1 MFLVNKTL
9 LRLSKGFRGWIAL
22 IALLKMIILVGI
34 TMFANSIGAI
44 LGRIYDLNMSSQ
56 EMTANIV
63 QAFIASV
70 LMLLGE
76 ILVGEAEHYCTARSR
91 LTLRNKIFGK
101 ILELDVR
108 DVDAIGA
115 SDAINVAVDG
125 IETMQSYY
133 NQYLPG
139 FMYCMIA
146 PIYLFFNLKDKCIE
160 AAIVLLVV
168 ALIIMPVNSLI
179 SKKIFILKQ
188 KYWSGL
194 SDLTGYYLESINGLT
209 TTELFNRGNDREAT
223 LAGKAKH
230 LGKVVIDIMKVN
242 FLGISTNELFINI
255 AILISTIIVA
265 LKVTQGGLE
274 LVPALIVLLLSYGF
288 FSSIRKLHWIAHT
301 ALMGVPIAQKVE
313 TILNIDTS
321 IKVDKNIKPEKDL
334 FDGIRLEHVE
344 FSYKNRDKVLKDVSL
359 DIPKGT
365 TVALVGESGCG
376 KSTIANML
384 LRFYDPAE
392 GRILYEGMN
401 NLFYSPEELRKNII
415 MVPQSVYVFSGTI
428 RENLTIADA
437 KAGEI
442 ELRDAL
448 EQVRL
453 LEWVDSL
460 PQGLDTF
467 LGEAGTIL
475 SGGQRQKIGIARA
488 LLSKAQYIIFDES
501 TSSVDQ
507 QSEQEIWKCI
517 NTLSETRTLIIISH
531 RLSTIRNADIIY
543 VLADGSVEEYGNHEK
558 LIANKGLYSRLV
570 KEQEILEQMG
580 ERSLANEE

>member
-1 MFLVNKTL
+1 
-9 LRLSKGFRGWIAL
+9 
-22 IALLKMIILVGI
+22 
-34 TMFANSIGAI
+34 
-44 LGRIYDLNMSSQ
+44 
-56 EMTANIV
+56 
-63 QAFIASV
+63 
-70 LMLLGE
+70 
-76 ILVGEAEHYCTARSR
+76 
-91 LTLRNKIFGK
+91 
-101 ILELDVR
+101 
-108 DVDAIGA
+108 
-115 SDAINVAVDG
+115 
-125 IETMQSYY
+125 
-133 NQYLPG
+133 
-139 FMYCMIA
+139 
-146 PIYLFFNLKDKCIE
+146 
-160 AAIVLLVV
+160 
-168 ALIIMPVNSLI
+168 
-179 SKKIFILKQ
+179 
-188 KYWSGL
+188 
-194 SDLTGYYLESINGLT
+194 
-209 TTELFNRGNDREAT
+209 
-223 LAGKAKH
+223 
-230 LGKVVIDIMKVN
+230 
-242 FLGISTNELFINI
+242 
-255 AILISTIIVA
+255 
-265 LKVTQGGLE
+265 
-274 LVPALIVLLLSYGF
+274 
-288 FSSIRKLHWIAHT
+288 
-301 ALMGVPIAQKVE
+301 
-313 TILNIDTS
+313 
-321 IKVDKNIKPEKDL
+321 
-334 FDGIRLEHVE
+334 
-344 FSYKNRDKVLKDVSL
+344 
-359 DIPKGT
+359 
-365 TVALVGESGCG
+365 
-376 KSTIANML
+376 
-384 LRFYDPAE
+384 
-392 GRILYEGMN
+392 MN

-467 LGEAGTIL
+467 LGEAGAIL